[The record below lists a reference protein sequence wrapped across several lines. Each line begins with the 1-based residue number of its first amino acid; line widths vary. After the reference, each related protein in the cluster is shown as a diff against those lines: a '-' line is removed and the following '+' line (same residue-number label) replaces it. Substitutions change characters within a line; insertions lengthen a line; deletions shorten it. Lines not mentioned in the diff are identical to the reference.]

1 MYVYPTR
8 LGDNHSMRRVDRRTA
23 VVPNLSTGNP
33 HFGLAWPGLSKGV
46 FLKSF
51 IADFEVSSVSGSNYK
66 FNPFLTGSDS
76 DFTYFPA
83 PVSPNQAID
92 FLDDHGDLE
101 CSREQTARVL

>member
-33 HFGLAWPGLSKGV
+33 HFGLAWPGLSWGV
-46 FLKSF
+46 FFKSF
-51 IADFEVSSVSGSNYK
+51 IADFEVCSVRGSNNK
-66 FNPFLTGSDS
+66 FNSFLTGSDS
-76 DFTYFPA
+76 YSTSFPA
-83 PVSPNQAID
+83 PVSPTQAID

-101 CSREQTARVL
+101 CRREQTARML